1 MIRGAHVA
9 LAHPD
14 AAALC
19 LQLAQRGVLAD
30 YRAPDVVRVGL
41 SPLSTRFVEVW
52 DGLSALREVLAAQ
65 SGAH

>member
-1 MIRGAHVA
+1 
-9 LAHPD
+9 
-14 AAALC
+14 